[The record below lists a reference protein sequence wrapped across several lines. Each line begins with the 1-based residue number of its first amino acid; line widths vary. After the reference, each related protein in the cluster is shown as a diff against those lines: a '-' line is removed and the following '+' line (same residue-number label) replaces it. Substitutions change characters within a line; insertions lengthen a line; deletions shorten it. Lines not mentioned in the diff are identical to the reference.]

1 MENEENKTLSEA
13 EKTVETAAVTET
25 TAVTESA
32 DAAGCKDK
40 KNQCRSDARTF
51 VIAFLTTLIMILA
64 YHGLIMAFPCLKG
77 KPECAAP
84 GFVKCYT
91 IRHFDGDCQNGKKP
105 HFKGKHHHFEGK
117 KKFNGKHRMRC
128 QEDNCDNP
136 RHRHARKMPQPAP
149 AQKTAE

>member
-13 EKTVETAAVTET
+13 EKTVET

-77 KPECAAP
+77 KPECAAN
-84 GFVKCYT
+84 GFVKYCT
-91 IRHFDGDCQNGKKP
+91 IRKFDGDCQNGKKP
-105 HFKGKHHHFEGK
+105 HFKGKHRHFEK
-117 KKFNGKHRMRC
+117 KGKFNGKRHPRC

-136 RHRHARKMPQPAP
+136 RHRHAPKTQQPAP